1 MSSGEQ
7 FSYKVINL
15 PAGEYDVRL
24 VAVARA
30 GGTVAMSAPSLLA
43 TFRVE
48 TSDTVP
54 VITIGAVV
62 GAIGVLILIIIG
74 ILVGAFFLCFYSH
87 R

>member
-1 MSSGEQ
+1 M
-7 FSYKVINL
+7 VTDL
-15 PAGEYDVRL
+15 PDGEYDVRI

-30 GGTVAMSAPSLLA
+30 GDTIAEGNPSQLA

-48 TSDTVP
+48 ADNTVP
-54 VITIGAVV
+54 VIIIGAVA
-62 GAIGVLILIIIG
+62 GAVGVLMLIIIG